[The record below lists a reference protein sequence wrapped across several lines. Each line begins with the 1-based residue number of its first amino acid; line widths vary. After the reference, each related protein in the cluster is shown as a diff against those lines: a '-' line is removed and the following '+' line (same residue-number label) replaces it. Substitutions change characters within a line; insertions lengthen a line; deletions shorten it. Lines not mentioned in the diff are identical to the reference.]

1 MIRTQQTQLQQMQQH
16 QQHPSGS
23 GTTAIDD
30 STPTSER
37 SISFP
42 PIPPLPTQGN
52 RSSVQLPSSLSNR
65 RGSRPSSQATSPA
78 LPPLSTSHHG
88 SAMEPTT
95 SNSGSE
101 WAVLG
106 TSDGARRSSR
116 DEGAFYQA
124 ETAMLTREN
133 QMLKLR
139 IRELGMSCSP
149 NPYMHPRY

>member
-1 MIRTQQTQLQQMQQH
+1 MIRTQQSQLQQLRQNQPQQE
-16 QQHPSGS
+16 SGS

-42 PIPPLPTQGN
+42 SMPPLPTPGN

-65 RGSRPSSQATSPA
+65 RGSRPSSQGGTSPA
-78 LPPLSTSHHG
+78 LPPISTSHQG
-88 SAMEPTT
+88 SFMEPTN
-95 SNSGSE
+95 SNSSAEWPISGSDI
-101 WAVLG
+101 G
-106 TSDGARRSSR
+106 GRRSSR

-139 IRELGMSCSP
+139 IRELGT
-149 NPYMHPRY
+149 